1 VSPVFGQ
8 QVKNAGREDLA
19 ISREGFNGLSPC
31 GSLLEW
37 WSNGVMKGL
46 IQVEI
51 RAFALSNT
59 PILQ

>member
-1 VSPVFGQ
+1 MVF
-8 QVKNAGREDLA
+8 
-19 ISREGFNGLSPC
+19 PTC

-51 RAFALSNT
+51 RALALSNT
-59 PILQ
+59 PALQYSSTPKQLAIFTGNVIEL

>member
-1 VSPVFGQ
+1 MVFP
-8 QVKNAGREDLA
+8 
-19 ISREGFNGLSPC
+19 PC

-59 PILQ
+59 PILQYSSAPKQLAIFAGKAIEH